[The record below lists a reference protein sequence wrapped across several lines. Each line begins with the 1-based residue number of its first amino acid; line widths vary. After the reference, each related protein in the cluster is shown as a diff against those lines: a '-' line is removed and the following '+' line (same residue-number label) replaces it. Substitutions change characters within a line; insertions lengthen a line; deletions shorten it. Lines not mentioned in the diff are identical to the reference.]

1 VRAPQDVRTFFKKER
16 NMLNFDMTEISA
28 ILNDINLITKVKFD
42 LYDENFNILHGE
54 NQNMCDFCK
63 LVRECPDCHKK
74 CIESDRK
81 GFLMSQK
88 TARAYTYKCHMGL
101 SEIIT
106 PIVENGVIIGYMMIG
121 QILME
126 GDSDKV
132 RELIDLAGEK
142 YGVDKNALLSEL
154 DKINL
159 SSRDFLESAIGV
171 LSMCICYLYTNN
183 IIVKRDGGLG
193 AKLRKYIDFHIDGD
207 LAVETLCKMLYVSKS
222 KLYAVS
228 RSEFGMGISDYIQE
242 QRMKKAKK
250 LLRETDNMISAIAA
264 SVGYADANYFTRA
277 FKRETGMTPK
287 KYRAQKTV
295 E

>member
-1 VRAPQDVRTFFKKER
+1 MLDVMMPELIRA
-16 NMLNFDMTEISA
+16 
-28 ILNDINLITKVKFD
+28 TKDFYNIAGIKAV
-42 LYDENFNILHGE
+42 LYDA
-54 NQNMCDFCK
+54 
-63 LVRECPDCHKK
+63 
-74 CIESDRK
+74 DRK
-81 GFLMSQK
+81 FLYSYPSSMCEFCEEIRKCPSLTEKCFECDNHGFDVCDK
-88 TARAYTYKCHMGL
+88 TMKPYVYKCHMGL

-106 PIVENGVIIGYMMIG
+106 PIVENGTIIAYMMIG

-193 AKLRKYIDFHIDGD
+193 AKLRKYIDHHIDGD

-250 LLRETDNMISAIAA
+250 LLL
-264 SVGYADANYFTRA
+264 FLKTRA
-277 FKRETGMTPK
+277 II
-287 KYRAQKTV
+287 V
-295 E
+295 ESIGV

>member
-1 VRAPQDVRTFFKKER
+1 MLDVMMPELIRA
-16 NMLNFDMTEISA
+16 
-28 ILNDINLITKVKFD
+28 TKDFYNIAGMKTV
-42 LYDENFNILHGE
+42 LYDADRRFLDSYPSS
-54 NQNMCDFCK
+54 MCEFCK
-63 LVRECPDCHKK
+63 EIRKCPILTEKCFECDNH
-74 CIESDRK
+74 
-81 GFLMSQK
+81 GFDVCDK
-88 TARAYTYKCHMGL
+88 TMKPYVYKCHMGL

-106 PIVENGVIIGYMMIG
+106 PIVENGIIIAYMMIG

-264 SVGYADANYFTRA
+264 TVGYADANYFTRA

>member
-1 VRAPQDVRTFFKKER
+1 MLDVMMPELIRA
-16 NMLNFDMTEISA
+16 
-28 ILNDINLITKVKFD
+28 TKDFYNIAGMKTV
-42 LYDENFNILHGE
+42 LYDADRRFLYSYPSS
-54 NQNMCDFCK
+54 MCEFCK
-63 LVRECPDCHKK
+63 EIRKCPILTEKCFECDNH
-74 CIESDRK
+74 
-81 GFLMSQK
+81 GFDACDK
-88 TARAYTYKCHMGL
+88 TMKPYVYKCHMGL

-106 PIVENGVIIGYMMIG
+106 PIVENRVIIGYMMMG
-121 QILME
+121 QTLME
-126 GDSDKV
+126 GDGDKV
-132 RELIDLAGEK
+132 RELIDLAEKK

-154 DKINL
+154 DKIKL
-159 SSRDFLESAIGV
+159 SSRDFLDSAIGV

-193 AKLRKYIDFHIDGD
+193 AKLRKYIDLHIDGD
-207 LAVETLCKMLYVSKS
+207 LALETLCKMLYISKS
-222 KLYAVS
+222 KLYSVS
-228 RSEFGMGISDYIQE
+228 KAEFGMGISDYIQE

>member
-1 VRAPQDVRTFFKKER
+1 MLDVMMPELIRA
-16 NMLNFDMTEISA
+16 
-28 ILNDINLITKVKFD
+28 TKDFYNIAGMKTV
-42 LYDENFNILHGE
+42 LYDADRRFLYSYPSS
-54 NQNMCDFCK
+54 MCGFCK
-63 LVRECPDCHKK
+63 EIRKCPILTEKCFECDNH
-74 CIESDRK
+74 
-81 GFLMSQK
+81 GFDVCDK
-88 TARAYTYKCHMGL
+88 TMKPYVYKCHMGL

-126 GDSDKV
+126 GGTDKV

-142 YGVDKNALLSEL
+142 YGVDKNALFSEL

-222 KLYAVS
+222 KLYTVS
-228 RSEFGMGISDYIQE
+228 ISEFGMGISDYIQE

-250 LLRETDNMISAIAA
+250 LLRETDNMISAIAS

>member
-1 VRAPQDVRTFFKKER
+1 MLDVIMPELIRA
-16 NMLNFDMTEISA
+16 
-28 ILNDINLITKVKFD
+28 TKDFYNIAGMKTV
-42 LYDENFNILHGE
+42 LYDADRRFLYSYPSSMCEFCEEIRKCPSLTEKCFECDNHGFDV
-54 NQNMCDFCK
+54 CD
-63 LVRECPDCHKK
+63 
-74 CIESDRK
+74 
-81 GFLMSQK
+81 K
-88 TARAYTYKCHMGL
+88 TMKPYVYKCHMGL

-142 YGVDKNALLSEL
+142 YGVDKNALLPEL

-183 IIVKRDGGLG
+183 IIVKRDDGLG
-193 AKLRKYIDFHIDGD
+193 AKLRKYIDFHIDKD
-207 LAVETLCKMLYVSKS
+207 LTVETLCKMLYVSKS